1 MALPPAGA
9 RVADSAACT
18 SQAVR
23 VLARALQLPPSC
35 VSFAGT
41 KDAKA
46 LTRQRV
52 CVAGTS
58 AEAVAAAAAQLG
70 AHGLRVGALSYG
82 SSQLALDL
90 P

>member
-1 MALPPAGA
+1 M
-9 RVADSAACT
+9 
-18 SQAVR
+18 
-23 VLARALQLPPSC
+23 LARALQVPPSC

-70 AHGLRVGALSYG
+70 ARGLR
-82 SSQLALDL
+82 
-90 P
+90 

>member
-1 MALPPAGA
+1 M
-9 RVADSAACT
+9 
-18 SQAVR
+18 
-23 VLARALQLPPSC
+23 LARALQLPPSC

-58 AEAVAAAAAQLG
+58 AEAVAAAAQLG
-70 AHGLRVGALSYG
+70 THGLRVGALSYG